1 MAATSVRLG
10 LAWGCSPA
18 RLAYIVSPVDLVPE
32 AVLPV
37 LGTVDDA
44 VVISWAVKTLVDE
57 TDRFL
62 AWEAGEGLGGSPRTV
77 RGVSGQAARP
87 EC

>member
-1 MAATSVRLG
+1 M
-10 LAWGCSPA
+10 
-18 RLAYIVSPVDLVPE
+18 AYIVSPVDLVPE

-37 LGTVDDA
+37 LGAVDDA
-44 VVISWAVKTLVDE
+44 VVILWAIKTLVDE

-62 AWEAGEGLGGSPRTV
+62 AWEAGEGLGGSPRTI
-77 RGVSGQAARP
+77 RSVSWKEARP